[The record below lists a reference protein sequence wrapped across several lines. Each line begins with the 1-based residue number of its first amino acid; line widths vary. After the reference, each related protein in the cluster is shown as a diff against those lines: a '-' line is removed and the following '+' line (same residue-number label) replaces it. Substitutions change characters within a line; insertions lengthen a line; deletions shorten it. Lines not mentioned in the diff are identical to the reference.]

1 MEIKRPS
8 HICAGAVFEF
18 AAIFWN
24 LPEKFLLKAFFK
36 HALALAFKGIAFC
49 FGTYFCTASGYINSS
64 CGTFTLFVIGT
75 VVGFAVNLDGLT
87 STAVFGTVHGTL
99 AFFRRMFLQNFLHCH
114 PWRWFPLWNKAYLR
128 CKHRLLRNIL
138 RLSCFLPPDFVCL
151 ILQTFAVVQQT
162 VFYEDTKLL

>member
-24 LPEKFLLKAFFK
+24 LFEKFLQKASFK

-49 FGTYFCTASGYINSS
+49 FRTYFCTASGYINSS
-64 CGTFTLFVIGT
+64 CGTFTVFVIGT

-99 AFFRRMFLQNFLHCH
+99 ALFPEASAANIKKVRTESTLLLLHSRTKSRAAVQYEPEPH
-114 PWRWFPLWNKAYLR
+114 
-128 CKHRLLRNIL
+128 
-138 RLSCFLPPDFVCL
+138 LSMR
-151 ILQTFAVVQQT
+151 
-162 VFYEDTKLL
+162 